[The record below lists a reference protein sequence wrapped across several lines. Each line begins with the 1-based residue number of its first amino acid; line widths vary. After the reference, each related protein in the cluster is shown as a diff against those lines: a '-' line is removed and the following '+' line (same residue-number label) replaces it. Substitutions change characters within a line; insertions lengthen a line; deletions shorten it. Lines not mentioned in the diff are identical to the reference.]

1 MSIRSVLEPQQWR
14 VTEADNGRVAL
25 DMLAKEIP
33 DIILIDL
40 MMPEMDG
47 FQLITA
53 LRERPDWRHVPVI
66 VITALDLTA
75 ADRKRLNSGVEGI
88 LLKNSF
94 DPAHLVQTVR
104 QAVAN
109 ARRKNKVPET
119 AS

>member
-1 MSIRSVLEPQQWR
+1 ME
-14 VTEADNGRVAL
+14 T
-25 DMLAKEIP
+25 P
-33 DIILIDL
+33 DIILLDL

-53 LRERPDWRHVPVI
+53 LRERPEWRRIPVI
-66 VITALDLTA
+66 VITALDLTV

-94 DPAHLVQTVR
+94 EPAQLVQFVR

-109 ARRKNKVPET
+109 ARRKNRVTEVT
-119 AS
+119 S

>member
-1 MSIRSVLEPQQWR
+1 MS
-14 VTEADNGRVAL
+14 EADNGRVAL
-25 DMLAKEIP
+25 DRLTEEVP

-53 LRERPDWRHVPVI
+53 LRERPEWRRIPVI

-75 ADRKRLNSGVEGI
+75 ADRERLNSGVEAI

-94 DPAHLVQTVR
+94 DAAQLVQTVR
-104 QAVAN
+104 QAVAE
-109 ARRKNKVPET
+109 ARRKHQVAEM